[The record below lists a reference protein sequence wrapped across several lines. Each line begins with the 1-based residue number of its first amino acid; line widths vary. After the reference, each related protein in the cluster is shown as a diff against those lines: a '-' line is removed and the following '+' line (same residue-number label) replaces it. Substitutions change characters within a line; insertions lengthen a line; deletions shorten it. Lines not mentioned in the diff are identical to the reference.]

1 MSLSFRSA
9 ISSSM
14 LAVAIGSSAEV
25 GSSNSRIS
33 GSVAS
38 ARAMHRRCCWPPERL
53 NARSFRRSLTSS
65 HSAAPRSA
73 CSTFSSSDR
82 HPALAAH
89 AQAVGHVLVDRFGK
103 RVGLLEHHADAH
115 AHLDRVDLRVQQIGV
130 VGIQP
135 DLALVAVA
143 RVEVVHAV
151 EAAQVGRLA
160 AAGRADQ
167 GRHLLLV
174 QRHVDV
180 LQRME
185 VARSGSSDPW
195 PPP

>member
-1 MSLSFRSA
+1 
-9 ISSSM
+9 M

-53 NARSFRRSLTSS
+53 NARSFSRSLTSS

-73 CSTFSSSDR
+73 CSTFSSSMATLR
-82 HPALAAH
+82 IAAH
-89 AQAVGHVLVDRFGK
+89 AQAVRHVLVDRFRE

-115 AHLDRVDLRVQQIGV
+115 AHFDRIDLRIQQIGV
-130 VGIQP
+130 VRVQQ

-143 RVEVVHAV
+143 RIQVVHAV

-160 AAGRADQ
+160 AAGRPDQ
-167 GRHLLLV
+167 RGDLLLV
-174 QRHVDV
+174 DRHVDA
-180 LQRME
+180 LQRVE
-185 VARSGSSDPW
+185 SCRSRNSGSRTRP
-195 PPP
+195 